1 MHTYAYIHAHI
12 HAYIYQLRHF
22 SKTVS
27 VDPLGEQDDTILL
40 MRPRSFVNVWV
51 QVVVPSLSDLGGE
64 ARESKSKC
72 ESGSLLFSPQR
83 RQAAATSSAGAVAKI
98 TTGAKSTA
106 QQPEPTEQG
115 PRGFSGPQAASL
127 AHEDAECDLLGGPG
141 LCETGAS
148 GQGSGA
154 VSACV
159 WSGDWFI
166 LFQDIDVIIV
176 REFIS
181 RQ

>member
-27 VDPLGEQDDTILL
+27 VDPLSEQDDTILL

-98 TTGAKSTA
+98 TTGAKSRLQRSSLVRSKA
-106 QQPEPTEQG
+106 
-115 PRGFSGPQAASL
+115 RGGSAVRKPPLSRMRMLSVTCL
-127 AHEDAECDLLGGPG
+127 AVLVCVRQERVDRGAE
-141 LCETGAS
+141 
-148 GQGSGA
+148 
-154 VSACV
+154 
-159 WSGDWFI
+159 
-166 LFQDIDVIIV
+166 
-176 REFIS
+176 R
-181 RQ
+181 